1 MKQASPNAY
10 LRTQVMTAGP
20 LQLRLLLYDGALKFA
35 RQGRAGLENEDFEQS
50 YSNLSRVQNIV
61 LELSNSLNHDESP
74 ELCDRLAALYN
85 YMYRQLVNANLNRDP
100 QVVDEVIELLD
111 YERETWRQLMEK
123 VGEEGT
129 GEQAEAP
136 AAAAGPYQ
144 ANPAPGN
151 PSAGTSTLSKSA

>member
-20 LQLRLLLYDGALKFA
+20 LQLRMLLYDGALKFC

-50 YSNLSRVQNIV
+50 YGNISRAQNIV
-61 LELSNSLNHDESP
+61 LELANSLDHSQAP

-85 YMYRQLVNANLNRDP
+85 YMYRQLVSANVQRDP
-100 QVVDEVIELLD
+100 ATVDEVIELID

-123 VGEEGT
+123 MGEES
-129 GEQAEAP
+129 ESQPP
-136 AAAAGPYQ
+136 ASTAGY
-144 ANPAPGN
+144 AAPG
-151 PSAGTSTLSKSA
+151 PSTPPTAGQASTLSKSA